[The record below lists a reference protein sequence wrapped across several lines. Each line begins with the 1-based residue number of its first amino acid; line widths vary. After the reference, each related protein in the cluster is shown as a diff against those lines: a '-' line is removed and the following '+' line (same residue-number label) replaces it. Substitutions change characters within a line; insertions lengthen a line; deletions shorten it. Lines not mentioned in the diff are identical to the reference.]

1 MIVTEFSDKYF
12 ELASKFDCGNVYL
25 NSFLVSSFALDPGI
39 TKTYIALSDDES
51 DLIGYYSIDC
61 GAVDQVVEGY
71 HEKIGGA
78 VHLRCFAL
86 NKQYQHELQEITPS
100 GKHVYISDV
109 LLESCLDRI
118 DFIRSNFIGAEFVTL
133 ASTREGE
140 KLYRRHG
147 FDDLDEDISFSTIYG
162 EDECICLYLPL
173 DCDI

>member
-12 ELASKFDCGNVYL
+12 ELAGSFDCGNVYL
-25 NSFLVSSFALDPGI
+25 NNFLTSSSALDPGI
-39 TKTYIALSDDES
+39 SKTYIALSDDKTN
-51 DLIGYYSIDC
+51 LIGYYSIDC
-61 GAVDQVVEGY
+61 GAVDQVVGNY

-86 NKQYQHELQEITPS
+86 DKQYQHELQEITPS
-100 GKHVYISDV
+100 GRHVYVSDI
-109 LLESCLDRI
+109 LLEDCLERVDY
-118 DFIRSNFIGAEFVTL
+118 IRLNFIGVEFVTL

-147 FDDLDEDISFSTIYG
+147 FDDLDEDISFSTTYG

-173 DCDI
+173 DFE